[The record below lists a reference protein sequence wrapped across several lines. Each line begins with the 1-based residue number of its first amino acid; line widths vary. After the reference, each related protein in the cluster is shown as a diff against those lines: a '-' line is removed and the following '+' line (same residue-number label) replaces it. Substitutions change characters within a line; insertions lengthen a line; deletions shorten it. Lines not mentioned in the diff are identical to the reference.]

1 MKLSHKLVLVSAAVL
16 MGVSPVV
23 GMANSAS
30 VQAAPIAH
38 AKGVHNTYGKNSR
51 VKMTKTMKFVDRY
64 GKKTS
69 MSAPK
74 GGHYTIWN
82 VKNINGEVYYSIQTD
97 LKYWIPAAATEGTV
111 TYKSGNTTYTLKSNG
126 KKVVTSTST
135 AKSTKKSESK
145 KDSKKTTTKKSAST
159 KKSTSKKT
167 ASSKKTTSK
176 KTTSNTIKLIH
187 NAYVYDKNGKRL
199 KTYMGS
205 AKYTTIAKGV
215 TVNSNGTKTIDG
227 VLYYSL
233 GGGAYIKAA
242 NVDGKASNIDKPTII
257 TLKKNAYIYNGEGK
271 TKKKLVKKGKTVK
284 TTEARYIGTKLYYK
298 IGDDQFVKA
307 ANVVKV
313 KGTGLDPVN
322 EPDGAATVKV
332 PDTEDVNSTKV
343 TTKRVVSLYDIEGQK
358 YANRIFDAGVS
369 QQVSELRYIAT
380 SVNSTPQLFFKLASG
395 RGYLKYDDV
404 TMDGKILN
412 PVNTPEQAK
421 ADVTVATA
429 ADKAKLTQSINEAA
443 SVKASELYKLS
454 SSSAKAAYDK
464 AITEGAIVNNNASA
478 TIGQVNEAEG
488 AIVAAKAKL
497 NGAKIAVANFNSLTP
512 DEVTAI
518 VKAAANANNVPES
531 AIQFSNNNTTLSI
544 VTNGYTQPLN
554 INDYAVQN
562 SAINR

>member
-69 MSAPK
+69 KTATK

-111 TYKSGNTTYTLKSNG
+111 TYKSGNTIYTLKSNG

-135 AKSTKKSESK
+135 AKSTKKSAKKTTKKVVKKTTKKTAKKSESK
-145 KDSKKTTTKKSAST
+145 KDSKRTTTKKSAST
-159 KKSTSKKT
+159 KKSTSKKA

-205 AKYTTIAKGV
+205 AKYTTIAKGE

-242 NVDGKASNIDKPTII
+242 NVDGKAEESEDSTSVKLIH
-257 TLKKNAYIYNGEGK
+257 NAYVYDENGKRIKKYEG
-271 TKKKLVKKGKTVK
+271 
-284 TTEARYIGTKLYYK
+284 
-298 IGDDQFVKA
+298 
-307 ANVVKV
+307 
-313 KGTGLDPVN
+313 
-322 EPDGAATVKV
+322 
-332 PDTEDVNSTKV
+332 
-343 TTKRVVSLYDIEGQK
+343 
-358 YANRIFDAGVS
+358 
-369 QQVSELRYIAT
+369 
-380 SVNSTPQLFFKLASG
+380 
-395 RGYLKYDDV
+395 
-404 TMDGKILN
+404 
-412 PVNTPEQAK
+412 
-421 ADVTVATA
+421 
-429 ADKAKLTQSINEAA
+429 KAKLTKGTEIDVYGTKTIKGTKYYALKPNHYY
-443 SVKASELYKLS
+443 VKGS
-454 SSSAKAAYDK
+454 D
-464 AITEGAIVNNNASA
+464 
-478 TIGQVNEAEG
+478 
-488 AIVAAKAKL
+488 
-497 NGAKIAVANFNSLTP
+497 
-512 DEVTAI
+512 VT
-518 VKAAANANNVPES
+518 VK
-531 AIQFSNNNTTLSI
+531 
-544 VTNGYTQPLN
+544 
-554 INDYAVQN
+554 
-562 SAINR
+562 

>member
-69 MSAPK
+69 KTATK

-97 LKYWIPAAATEGTV
+97 LKHWIPAAATEGTV

-135 AKSTKKSESK
+135 AKSTKKSAKKVVKKTTKKTAIKSESK

-159 KKSTSKKT
+159 RKSTSKKT

-242 NVDGKASNIDKPTII
+242 NVDD
-257 TLKKNAYIYNGEGK
+257 
-271 TKKKLVKKGKTVK
+271 
-284 TTEARYIGTKLYYK
+284 
-298 IGDDQFVKA
+298 KA
-307 ANVVKV
+307 ANVDDKAANVDDKAANVDDKAATSSSTEKTSSKTTSKKNTSSEKNTSSDEESEDSTSVKLIHNAYVYDENGKRVKNYLGTSYIGKGVTV
-313 KGTGLDPVN
+313 KGLGTKTIKGTKYYALKPN
-322 EPDGAATVKV
+322 HYYVKG
-332 PDTEDVNSTKV
+332 S
-343 TTKRVVSLYDIEGQK
+343 
-358 YANRIFDAGVS
+358 
-369 QQVSELRYIAT
+369 
-380 SVNSTPQLFFKLASG
+380 
-395 RGYLKYDDV
+395 
-404 TMDGKILN
+404 
-412 PVNTPEQAK
+412 
-421 ADVTVATA
+421 DVTV
-429 ADKAKLTQSINEAA
+429 K
-443 SVKASELYKLS
+443 
-454 SSSAKAAYDK
+454 
-464 AITEGAIVNNNASA
+464 
-478 TIGQVNEAEG
+478 
-488 AIVAAKAKL
+488 
-497 NGAKIAVANFNSLTP
+497 
-512 DEVTAI
+512 
-518 VKAAANANNVPES
+518 
-531 AIQFSNNNTTLSI
+531 
-544 VTNGYTQPLN
+544 
-554 INDYAVQN
+554 
-562 SAINR
+562 